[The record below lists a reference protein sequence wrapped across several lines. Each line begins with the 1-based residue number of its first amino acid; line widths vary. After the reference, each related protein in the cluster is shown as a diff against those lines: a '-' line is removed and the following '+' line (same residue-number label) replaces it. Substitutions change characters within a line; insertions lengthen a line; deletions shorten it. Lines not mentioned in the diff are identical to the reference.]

1 MARFALSLLIVA
13 LVLVIGATGF
23 FGFFLL
29 ESTPP
34 AITVANPPSSLG
46 RETSISIR
54 ATDERSGLR
63 EISVSLIQGDK
74 TFPVGSRTYGKG
86 ARWVG
91 NEVKDAEETFTIRPV
106 DLGLASGPAKLQVS
120 ARDSSLWD
128 GSRGNEG
135 IWKADVVIDLT
146 PPAIS
151 LKSTSH
157 NLNSGGTGVATF
169 TVNEDVTSA
178 GVHVDGEYFPA
189 HPTPGRGKGSYTAF
203 FAVPYTSDRIERLVV
218 QAVDRAG
225 NVAVS
230 GIPHRI
236 KYRRPTVDRIIISD
250 SFLASKMP
258 EFTAADPNLTGSPI
272 EIFERINTE
281 LRARNNDEIRAISQ
295 AGTPEVLWEGAF
307 IRLPRASSR
316 AGFPDERHYM
326 YQDKEIGSAYHL
338 GVDLASLKNTEVP
351 AANTGIVAHTGYLG
365 IYGNTVII
373 DHGMGLFSLYA
384 HLSEIGVE
392 KGSRVKR
399 GDIIGRTGAT
409 GLAGGDH
416 LHFSMLVS
424 GHFVNP
430 IEWWDES
437 WIRDRVLANMNA
449 R

>member
-1 MARFALSLLIVA
+1 MVRFALSLLIVT

-34 AITVANPPSSLG
+34 AITVANPPSFLG
-46 RETSISIR
+46 RETSIAIR

-63 EISVSLIQGDK
+63 EISVSLVQGDK
-74 TFPVGSRTYGKG
+74 TFHVGSRTFEKG
-86 ARWVG
+86 AWWMG
-91 NEVKDAEETFTIRPV
+91 NGVKDAEETFIIRPL
-106 DLGLASGPAKLQVS
+106 DLGLASGPAKLQVT

-135 IWKADVVIDLT
+135 IWKADVAIDLT

-169 TVNEDVTSA
+169 TVNEDVASA
-178 GVHVDGEYFPA
+178 GVRVDGEYFPA
-189 HPTPGRGKGSYTAF
+189 YPAPGMGKGSYTAF
-203 FAVPYTSDRIERLVV
+203 FAVPYTSDRLERLVV
-218 QAVDRAG
+218 EAVDRAG
-225 NVAVS
+225 NVAVT

-236 KYRRPTVDRIIISD
+236 KYHRPKVDRIIITD
-250 SFLASKMP
+250 TFLASKMP

-281 LRARNNDEIRAISQ
+281 LRARNNEEIRAITQ
-295 AGTPEVLWEGAF
+295 AGTPEVLWEGTF
-307 IRLPRASSR
+307 IRLPKASGR
-316 AGFPDERHYM
+316 AGFPDERHYI
-326 YQDKEIGSAYHL
+326 YQGKEIGTTYHL
-338 GVDLASLKNTEVP
+338 GVDLASLKHAEIP

-416 LHFSMLVS
+416 LHFSMLVN

-437 WIRDRVLANMNA
+437 WIRDRVLANMHA

>member
-1 MARFALSLLIVA
+1 MARFALSLLIVI
-13 LVLVIGATGF
+13 LVLAIGAVGF

-34 AITVANPPSSLG
+34 AITVSNPPSSLG

-63 EISVSLIQGDK
+63 EISVSLVQGDK
-74 TFPVGSRTYGKG
+74 TFPVASRTFEKGSRWLGSG
-86 ARWVG
+86 
-91 NEVKDAEETFTIRPV
+91 VKDAEETFTIRPV

-135 IWKADVVIDLT
+135 IWKADVAIDLT

-151 LKSTSH
+151 LKSTFH
-157 NLNSGGTGVATF
+157 NLNSGGTGVTTF

-178 GVHVDGEYFPA
+178 GVYVEGEYFPA
-189 HPTPGRGKGSYTAF
+189 HPTPGIGKGSYTAF

-225 NVAVS
+225 NVTVS

-272 EIFERINTE
+272 EIFEKINTE
-281 LRARNNDEIRAISQ
+281 VRARNNDEIRAITQ
-295 AGTPEVLWEGAF
+295 TVTPEVLWEGAF
-307 IRLPRASSR
+307 IRLPRASTR

-326 YQDKEIGSAYHL
+326 YQDKEIGSADHL
-338 GVDLASLKNTEVP
+338 GVDLASLKHTEVP
-351 AANTGIVAHTGYLG
+351 AANTGIVAHTGYIG

-416 LHFSMLVS
+416 LHFSMLVN

-437 WIRDRVLANMNA
+437 WIRDRVLANMHA